1 MNIPSGAHA
10 TTTAASTSSAT
21 SPATPP
27 GEQAGVSADQRMAR
41 AVARIEASRGALIRC
56 MAPDEPAPRRD
67 PSRSSSAS
75 GDPADGA
82 SLVESLVARIERNG
96 LLQGSWRTLRA
107 LSRRWWKR
115 QPWHRS
121 VELVGQTLVHQAQP
135 IIRRHPLASLALAA
149 ALGAGVAAALSA
161 ARPWAWQRV
170 QHQAGPWKDR
180 LGSLLWSQ
188 LTATPVQMALAGAL
202 AAWLADRANT
212 GAQPT
217 GPVSPGSAASPL
229 AKAARDASNRD
240 TAPA

>member
-1 MNIPSGAHA
+1 MNIPSSAQA
-10 TTTAASTSSAT
+10 TTTVASTS
-21 SPATPP
+21 P
-27 GEQAGVSADQRMAR
+27 GEQADLSADQRMAR
-41 AVARIEASRGALIRC
+41 ALARIEASRGALIRC
-56 MAPDEPAPRRD
+56 MAPDVPAPRRD

-75 GDPADGA
+75 SDPADGA

-180 LGSLLWSQ
+180 LGSLLWTQ

-202 AAWLADRANT
+202 AAWLAERANT
-212 GAQPT
+212 GAPPA
-217 GPVSPGSAASPL
+217 GRASPGNAASPL
-229 AKAARDASNRD
+229 AKAARDASNHA